1 MLSLSLEPTQTL
13 AGRTYY
19 SDLTLGTWPEPTGVY
34 LPPGADTSGG
44 YVDMLIY
51 LHGHVVKSI
60 DQLFNADGV
69 AVRKQVLASGKKL
82 VLAAPWLG
90 LGPGKAYDVSNLK
103 GIWGQSFIDNVL
115 NALVPPKLPK
125 PDLMHPQI
133 GLIPQLRLRNL
144 VIACHSAGGQ
154 GMRRVV
160 GALGRYKANLAACW
174 GFDCLYG
181 VNDKDARFWY
191 NWARSKDA
199 APLTISF
206 GRSTDYELILL
217 YLMKEGITT
226 ETGARSV
233 ADSPTADGIEI
244 EIGIP
249 TSKPFDELMELDK
262 LLQSTSP
269 KPGQR
274 QSQGSEFLD
283 AALAKLRRSAGWPT
297 TDAASWAM
305 HYEIARSGLLK
316 RLKAATF
323 L

>member
-1 MLSLSLEPTQTL
+1 MLSLSPEPTQTL

-19 SDLTLGTWPEPTGVY
+19 SDSILGTWPEPTGVY
-34 LPPGADTSGG
+34 LSPGTYTDSG

-51 LHGHVVKSI
+51 LHGHVVTSI
-60 DQLFNADGV
+60 DQLFNGDGV
-69 AVRKQVLASGKKL
+69 AVRKQVLASGKKI

-90 LGPGKAYDVSNLK
+90 LGPGKTYDVSNLK

-144 VIACHSAGGQ
+144 VIACHSAGGS
-154 GMRRVV
+154 GMRRLV
-160 GALGRYKANLAACW
+160 GALGRYKANLVACW

-181 VNDKDARFWY
+181 VNDKDAKFWF
-191 NWARSKDA
+191 NWSRGKDGR
-199 APLTISF
+199 PLSISF
-206 GRSTDYELILL
+206 GRSTDYESILL
-217 YLMKEGITT
+217 YLMKEGVAT
-226 ETGARSV
+226 EHGARNV
-233 ADSPTADGIEI
+233 ADGPTAEDIDI
-244 EIGIP
+244 QIGIQ
-249 TSKPFDELMELDK
+249 TSKPFDEVMELDK

-274 QSQGSEFLD
+274 QSQSSDFLD
-283 AALAKLRRSAGWPT
+283 AAVANVRKHAGWPAT
-297 TDAASWAM
+297 RAASWEM
-305 HYEIARSGLLK
+305 HYEIARAGLL
-316 RLKAATF
+316 RQLKSATY